1 MMSMTIVM
9 TTTMMVTMAG
19 GVFVVVVDVEGG
31 CDVLLTSIICRL
43 RAPVKG
49 PNARQNFFRMG
60 SRFRFSGRTE
70 FQHTVARPARRTVS
84 FERRPSQR

>member
-1 MMSMTIVM
+1 
-9 TTTMMVTMAG
+9 MVI
-19 GVFVVVVDVEGG
+19 
-31 CDVLLTSIICRL
+31 LLLLLLCMQCVTSLICRL